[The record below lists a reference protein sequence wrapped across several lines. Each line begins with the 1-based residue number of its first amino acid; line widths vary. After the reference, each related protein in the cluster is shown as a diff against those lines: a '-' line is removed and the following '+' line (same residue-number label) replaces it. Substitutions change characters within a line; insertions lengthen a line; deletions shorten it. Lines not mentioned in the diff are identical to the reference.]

1 MKPFARINLSS
12 VLSSVALAKV
22 DALRRGILIS
32 SLVLAAGVAL
42 MPGDAF
48 AFLGLFEAEP
58 TKAEME
64 RMDALF
70 NGYYKT
76 PNVEEAIALLPS
88 VKKMNKIKPG
98 GIPRMIGFYFGAA
111 KSSAEAWREKWEE
124 AKNRGGKEVA
134 VGIDAALE
142 GKSIDDMVP
151 QDLVDYAPGILD
163 FLWGYFLATGDA
175 EAPRRVILRGGM
187 TVPDRPG
194 VVYLTARAAQWS
206 SVSLAKDHPA
216 VAAELEAFALN
227 ADEKSVRNFFG
238 PALNDDARAVLSPA
252 AVARIVSCG
261 VAERREL
268 TERELREAFLKAN
281 EVTPSVL
288 KVALSDAPPEIAER
302 LKRLWR
308 STYAKG
314 TLVFGRLEAEGADIA
329 DVATW
334 AWVYEDGTFIAV
346 VYCTRDHIVFEK
358 HGYAPLV
365 VRIPQEL
372 RSTKGNT
379 ALDFG
384 TLRMQRLAPDKA
396 AALAFTPRLPDGI
409 DTATVTLEVD
419 NRFPVG
425 EDWGTTIGGRE
436 RPQAAAC
443 SFAVTNGVAVKVQ
456 GCSPMA
462 YRLKLSAPGCPS
474 LSREIDL
481 SRDPSLDLGDVV
493 LVREGPRRFALRPFA
508 AKGDTWQ
515 EKSVVPGKKEL
526 LLQAARDSLG
536 NTCRLRL
543 YPYGSGD
550 GCVGAF
556 FVWLPNTWDD
566 FGELTLEEFKRLET
580 TGNLPQPEPVN
591 REPEREMR
599 VVSLKPGHIY
609 RFREK
614 SHWKLDI
621 LIAVLPDQNPTKAEE
636 SK

>member
-1 MKPFARINLSS
+1 MNARKMFARA
-12 VLSSVALAKV
+12 VA
-22 DALRRGILIS
+22 G
-32 SLVLAAGVAL
+32 AAMAVMTL

-48 AFLGLFEAEP
+48 AFLGLVETKP

-64 RMDALF
+64 KMDALF
-70 NGYYKT
+70 NGYYKA
-76 PNVEEAIALLPS
+76 PDVEEAIAILPS

-98 GIPRMIGFYFGAA
+98 GIPPMIGFYFGAA

-175 EAPRRVILRGGM
+175 EAPRRVIRRGGM

-194 VVYLTARAAQWS
+194 VVDLTARAAQWS
-206 SVSLAKDHPA
+206 SVSLAKNHPT
-216 VAAELEAFALN
+216 VAAELEAFALK

-238 PALNDDARAVLSPA
+238 PELNDAVRTILSPA

-261 VAERREL
+261 VAEHKAP
-268 TERELREAFLKAN
+268 TENELREAFLKAN
-281 EVTPSVL
+281 EVVPTVRE
-288 KVALSDAPPEIAER
+288 VALSGAPPKIAER

-308 STYAKG
+308 MTYAKG
-314 TLVFGRLEAEGADIA
+314 TLVFGRIEVEDSNVA

-346 VYCTRDHIVFEK
+346 VHRTRDYIVFEK
-358 HGYAPLV
+358 HGYAPLAI
-365 VRIPQEL
+365 RMPKEM
-372 RSTKGNT
+372 RSTKGDT

-396 AALAFTPRLPDGI
+396 ATLVFTLRLPNGI
-409 DTATVTLEVD
+409 DTAMATLEVD

-536 NTCRLRL
+536 NTCTLRL
-543 YPYGSGD
+543 EPYGSGD
-550 GCVGAF
+550 GCVGADF
-556 FVWLPNTWDD
+556 GWAPTTWDD
-566 FGELTLEEFKRLET
+566 FGELTPEEFKRLEVS
-580 TGNLPQPEPVN
+580 GGLPKPEPVKRVWENEN
-591 REPEREMR
+591 RS
-599 VVSLKPGHIY
+599 VALKPGHIY
-609 RFREK
+609 RFCEK

-621 LIAVLPDQNPTKAEE
+621 LIAVLPDQIPTEKEK